1 MTTTG
6 DLEDRVIDEI
16 GPLSFSDKYCPNSQ
30 QTFRICLNL
39 KKLIDRVIAVEYK
52 EEEITGLNSP
62 IISDKVVRLVYKAAG
77 GNGNGKP
84 GTSSLKYQASLVFCL
99 LRVCDWYWQQAEY
112 ELTDNYLY
120 TLRGIAAQKLAV
132 LVIDGTRNDELLFLG
147 MLCHR
152 YTIALNG
159 EDAHPVSALEL
170 AVDMHLTIVM
180 GSSGYQRCI
189 RWLWRGWI
197 VQSSVD
203 PHSYVMFKG
212 VNSLSIR
219 NHFDPARVRTP
230 FYQNILEVCFSL
242 IYLVLYT
249 VIINTN
255 QVATTPLSGFEVTF
269 YLFTVGLILDEL
281 VKLYHVGYNYIRFWN
296 VFNDLMYALLVV
308 CIAFRFVSL
317 NHTGHM
323 REVYDEMSFRM
334 LSCAAPFMWSRL
346 LLFLDAQKFVGAM
359 IVVLKVMMKEL
370 IIFFVMLAVVIVGF
384 LQGFLGLDASDG
396 RSEATR
402 HILVSLVRSIIGE
415 ASFDDVAPLVP
426 PYALIMYYIYLFLLS
441 VILMNI
447 LIALYSTSYASIVE
461 NSTSEY
467 FGLVAQKTL
476 KYIRAPD
483 QDLYVP
489 PLNLIELAI
498 FPLSWVMSHTAY
510 KALNYYVMLVIYLPL
525 LVYIASSE
533 ITSARRIQYNRYKGL
548 PDDANEYDA
557 DWDLTD
563 GFDEDV
569 GSDWAGMRE
578 QDDDTRRRL
587 RDQHE
592 GEHQDPEFAID
603 QLEFDDE
610 IECAVQP
617 VQKAKDAGVKWEM
630 YVLYSKVDELTKMV
644 NELVEEKRQREEKP

>member
-1 MTTTG
+1 MTTTA
-6 DLEDRVIDEI
+6 DLEDRVIDDI
-16 GPLSFSDKYCPNSQ
+16 GPMAFSDKYCPNSQ

-62 IISDKVVRLVYKAAG
+62 VINDKVLKLAYKAAG
-77 GNGNGKP
+77 GKGNGKP
-84 GTSSLKYQASLVFCL
+84 GTSSVKYQASLVFCL

-120 TLRGIAAQKLAV
+120 TLRAIAAQKLAV
-132 LVIDGTRNDELLFLG
+132 LIIDGTRNDELLFLG

-159 EDAHPVSALEL
+159 VDAHPVSALEL
-170 AVDMHLTIVM
+170 AVDMHSTIVM

-197 VQSSVD
+197 IQSSID
-203 PHSYVMFKG
+203 PHSYVLYKG

-219 NHFDPARVRTP
+219 SHFDPARVRTP
-230 FYQNILEVCFSL
+230 LYQNILEVGFSF

-249 VIINTN
+249 IILNTN
-255 QVATTPLSGFEVTF
+255 QEETKPLDVFEVLF
-269 YLFTVGLILDEL
+269 YLFTVGLILDEAI
-281 VKLYHVGYNYIRFWN
+281 KLYHIGFNYIRFWN
-296 VFNDLMYALLVV
+296 VFNDLMYAILLVA
-308 CIAFRFVSL
+308 IGFRLVSL
-317 NHTGHM
+317 HNVGHL
-323 REVYDEMSFRM
+323 RDRYDEMSFRI

-359 IVVLKVMMKEL
+359 IVVLKVMMKESL
-370 IIFFVMLAVVIVGF
+370 IFFVMLGVVILGF

-396 RSEATR
+396 KSEATR
-402 HILVSLVRSIIGE
+402 RILVSLVKSVIGE
-415 ASFDDVAPLVP
+415 ASFDDVALLVP
-426 PYALIMYYIYLFLLS
+426 PYALIMYYIYSFLLL

-483 QDLYVP
+483 EDLYVP
-489 PLNLIELAI
+489 PLNLIEILI
-498 FPLSWVMSHTAY
+498 SPFSLVMSRSGY

-525 LVYIASSE
+525 LCYIASVE
-533 ITSARRIQYNRYKGL
+533 IANARRIQYNRYKGL

-563 GFDEDV
+563 GFDDDA
-569 GSDWAGMRE
+569 SADWAGMRE
-578 QDDDTRRRL
+578 QDDETRRRL
-587 RDQHE
+587 ADQRA
-592 GEHQDPEFAID
+592 GEQQDPEFAINQHD
-603 QLEFDDE
+603 FEDD

-617 VQKAKDAGVKWEM
+617 VERAKDAGIKWELF
-630 YVLYSKVDELTKMV
+630 VLYAKMDELTRMV
-644 NELVEEKRQREEKP
+644 NELVEREREREKK